1 MQIKNITYG
10 MTYKGYKNYR
20 ECLNMLERLR
30 QFEGSE
36 IAKERLKI
44 IEFYKKYGEKATKE
58 AYGADRKVIS
68 RWRKR
73 IKEGKI
79 KGLIPISTRPNRLR
93 ESKIE
98 ERIIEKIREIRQ
110 ERYRISKYKLK
121 VFIDKY
127 CEQEGLKKISISS
140 IGLIIKKNK
149 MFYQPKYNLAIHRE
163 IKRQKKVERIR
174 YSPKVKEV
182 GHIISDTVVA
192 REEGITRYFY
202 NAIDIASKF
211 AFSYYFKEQTS
222 RNMVIFYEM
231 FKEVFPYKIKQ
242 WQNDNGHENVGEFE
256 KKLKEEK
263 VRQVFSYPRCP
274 KINAYIER
282 FNRTLRE
289 EFIDVNGVL
298 IREEEEFKNLLIEW
312 LVYYNS
318 KRPHFSLNLKAP
330 LEFLVENNKMSHMYV
345 TNTKY

>member
-10 MTYKGYKNYR
+10 MTYKGYKRYR
-20 ECLNMLERLR
+20 ECLKMLERLR
-30 QFEGSE
+30 QFETSE
-36 IAKERLKI
+36 IGKERVKI
-44 IEFYKKYGEKATKE
+44 IEFYERYGEKASKE
-58 AYGADRKVIS
+58 AFGADRKVIS
-68 RWRKR
+68 RWKKR
-73 IKEGKI
+73 LKESNI
-79 KGLIPISTRPNRLR
+79 AGLIPISTRPNRLR
-93 ESKIE
+93 QSKIDG
-98 ERIIEKIREIRQ
+98 RIIEKIREIRQ

-127 CEQEGLKKISISS
+127 CEKEGLKKISISS

-149 MFYQPKYNLAIHRE
+149 MFYQPAYNLPIHRQV
-163 IKRQKKVERIR
+163 KRQKKVERIR

-202 NAIDIASKF
+202 NAIDVVSKF
-211 AFSYYFKEQTS
+211 AYSYYFKEQTS

-263 VRQVFSYPRCP
+263 IRQVFSYPGCP

-298 IREEEEFKNLLIEW
+298 IKEDEEFKNLLIEW

-330 LEFLVENNKMSHMYV
+330 LEFLVENNKMSHMYL
-345 TNTKY
+345 TNTKS

>member
-1 MQIKNITYG
+1 
-10 MTYKGYKNYR
+10 
-20 ECLNMLERLR
+20 MLERLR
-30 QFEGSE
+30 QFETSE
-36 IAKERLKI
+36 IGKERVKI
-44 IEFYKKYGEKATKE
+44 IEFYERYGEKASKE

-68 RWRKR
+68 RWKKR
-73 IKEGKI
+73 LKESNI
-79 KGLIPISTRPNRLR
+79 AGLIPISTRPNRLR
-93 ESKIE
+93 QSKIDG
-98 ERIIEKIREIRQ
+98 RIIEKIKEIRQ

-127 CEQEGLKKISISS
+127 CEKEGLRKISISS

-149 MFYQPKYNLAIHRE
+149 MFYQPAYNLAIHRQV
-163 IKRQKKVERIR
+163 KRQKKAERIR

-202 NAIDIASKF
+202 NAIEVVSKF
-211 AFSYYFKEQTS
+211 AYSYYFKEQTS

-263 VRQVFSYPRCP
+263 IRQVFSYPGSP

-298 IREEEEFKNLLIEW
+298 IKEDEEFKNLLIEW

-318 KRPHFSLNLKAP
+318 KRPHFSLNLKSSFRVP
-330 LEFLVENNKMSHMYV
+330 C
-345 TNTKY
+345 